1 MSTPPG
7 KTPRTDAEWARL
19 VTQRLSRLEDAQTVR
34 LGPWVLSSREG
45 ALLATSASGETLS
58 LGSPSSVDE
67 EAVQG
72 IIRSSGFVT
81 SEQVA
86 EQVSPLQQQVTDQG
100 NSITNIF
107 EDLTDLFT
115 SAQTQQG
122 QIDAAI
128 ARLDE
133 IAATSAVTPAYAADV
148 NDMPTCSRDDLIAWS
163 ITGQVSSTTHNHAAG
178 SLTASLSSGDVSGS
192 TGNDSHT
199 HNPGSLSVS
208 LVPAT
213 YQPAVVI
220 LSSVAPV
227 DYTPIIVDRKGKVR
241 LLRWRVGGDAT
252 WFGVDAYYMAL
263 CIYNPSNGNIEK
275 VWDSGDIKD
284 GAANTSSLRE
294 VSIDMGLDQYCIPG
308 QILFVAHQQ
317 IAPGLAQ
324 GARAFGCKP
333 QPSNQ
338 TARPGQLLD
347 SWYYRS
353 GNQSSIPSSISL
365 ASLTRRNDCIPWAAV
380 SVDST
385 A

>member
-133 IAATSAVTPAYAADV
+133 IAATSPVTPAYAADID
-148 NDMPTCSRDDLIAWS
+148 DMPTCSRDDLIRW
-163 ITGQVSSTTHNHAAG
+163 VAA
-178 SLTASLSSGDVSGS
+178 
-192 TGNDSHT
+192 SHT
-199 HNPGSLSVS
+199 HGAGSYSASLTTGDVTGASAGTTVSLSAT
-208 LVPAT
+208 PAT
-213 YQPAVVI
+213 YKPSAPTS
-220 LSSVAPV
+220 LSAVAPV
-227 DYTPIIVDRKGKVR
+227 DYTPIIVDRNGVVKK
-241 LLRWRVGGDAT
+241 LRWRVGNDTAL
-252 WFGVDAYYMAL
+252 FSIDAYYMAL
-263 CIYNPSNGNIEK
+263 CVYNPDTGNIEK
-275 VWDSGDIKD
+275 VWDSGNIKD
-284 GAANTSSLRE
+284 GVANTTTLTE
-294 VSIDMGLDQYCIPG
+294 VAVDMGIDQVCTPG
-308 QILFVAHQQ
+308 QVLFVAHQQ
-317 IAPGLAQ
+317 IAPGVLQ
-324 GARAFGCKP
+324 EARTYACKP
-333 QPSNQ
+333 QAGVA
-338 TARPGQLLD
+338 ARPGQLLD
-347 SWYYRS
+347 ACYYRTP
-353 GNQSSIPSSISL
+353 GNVGSIPSSVSL
-365 ASLTRRNDCIPWAAV
+365 ASLSRRNDCIPWGAV

-385 A
+385 GGGA